1 MLIVNSAALDSNK
14 YFQIILFHLEK
25 FHGFLHIPLGG
36 AHHN

>member
-25 FHGFLHIPLGG
+25 FHGFLHIPQGG